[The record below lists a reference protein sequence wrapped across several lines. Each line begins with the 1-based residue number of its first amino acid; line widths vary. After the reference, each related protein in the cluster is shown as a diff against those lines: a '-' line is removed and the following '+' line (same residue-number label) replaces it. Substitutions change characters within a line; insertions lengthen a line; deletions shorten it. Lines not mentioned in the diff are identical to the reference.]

1 MDNQLL
7 LGSLF
12 CVLIHIWLVL
22 NLISKVHMDLAVWA
36 ATFSWSLGVSLKY
49 LTGLLI
55 VVLLQCVH
63 LLDAH
68 LKLASG
74 DESLEQTG

>member
-1 MDNQLL
+1 MNNQLL
-7 LGSLF
+7 LGPLF
-12 CVLIHIWLVL
+12 CVCIHIWLVM
-22 NLISKVHMDLAVWA
+22 NLISKVHMDLEEWA
-36 ATFSWSLGVSLKY
+36 ATFRRSLGVSLKY
-49 LTGLLI
+49 LTGPLI

-74 DESLEQTG
+74 DESLKQTG

>member
-7 LGSLF
+7 LGPLF
-12 CVLIHIWLVL
+12 HVWVHIWLVM
-22 NLISKVHMDLAVWA
+22 NLISKVHMDLAEWA
-36 ATFSWSLGVSLKY
+36 ATFSRSLGVSLKY

-63 LLDAH
+63 VHDAH

-74 DESLEQTG
+74 DESLKQTG